1 MAALR
6 LDPFYLIVDDADWLS
21 RLLPQGVRLVQLRVK
36 DRAEHDL
43 RAQIGIAR
51 DMCARH
57 GAQLVVNDYWRLAM
71 EEGCDFVHLG
81 QGDLD
86 AADIPALRRAGVRI
100 GVSTHDE
107 AELDRALSLDA
118 DYVALGPIYPTL
130 LKQMDFAPQGLARI
144 GAWKARIGETPLVAI
159 GGLTPERAIAALAA
173 GADSGCVVTDIL
185 RNAEPEKRAREWIEA
200 TRPWR
205 GREGFFAPDYA
216 DARVCPSPNHGARLR
231 PISSLVLHYTGM
243 PTAESALALLCSPSS
258 QVSAHYVVEEDGR
271 VLQLVPESRRAW
283 HAGIS
288 HWAGETDM
296 NSASIGIE
304 IVHPGHDDPR
314 PYPAVQ
320 IEATAALA
328 KDICRRHAIPPER
341 VLAHSDIA
349 PGRKR
354 DPGEFFPWE
363 ELARNGVG
371 RVVEQ
376 NPGLGA
382 TTVSLDDAGAKVA
395 SLQRDLAAYGY
406 GVEQTGVFDAQTVQA
421 VEAFQRHFRPAKVD
435 GRADGETRVA
445 LARLVATLGERV

>member
-21 RLLPQGVRLVQLRVK
+21 RLLPQGVKLVQLRVK
-36 DRAEHDL
+36 DRAEPDV
-43 RAQIGIAR
+43 REQIVTAR
-51 DMCARH
+51 EMCARH
-57 GAQLVVNDYWRLAM
+57 GAQLVVNDYWRLAI

-107 AELDRALSLDA
+107 AELGRALSLEA

-130 LKQMDFAPQGLARI
+130 LKQMAFAPQGLARL
-144 GAWKARIGETPLVAI
+144 GAWKAQIGATPLVAI

-173 GADSGCVVTDIL
+173 GADSACVVTDIL
-185 RNAEPEKRAREWIEA
+185 RNADPDARTREWLSA
-200 TRPWR
+200 TQPW
-205 GREGFFAPDYA
+205 REGFFAPDY
-216 DARVCPSPNHGARLR
+216 DGARVCPSPNHGARLR

-243 PTAESALALLCSPSS
+243 PTAESALALLCSSRS
-258 QVSAHYVVEEDGR
+258 EVSAHYFVEEDGR

-283 HAGIS
+283 HAGKS
-288 HWAGETDM
+288 VWAGETDM

-314 PYPAVQ
+314 PYSAAQ

-363 ELARNGVG
+363 
-371 RVVEQ
+371 
-376 NPGLGA
+376 
-382 TTVSLDDAGAKVA
+382 
-395 SLQRDLAAYGY
+395 
-406 GVEQTGVFDAQTVQA
+406 
-421 VEAFQRHFRPAKVD
+421 
-435 GRADGETRVA
+435 
-445 LARLVATLGERV
+445 

>member
-21 RLLPQGVRLVQLRVK
+21 RLLPQGVKLVQLRVK
-36 DRAEHDL
+36 DRAEPDV
-43 RAQIGIAR
+43 RAQIVTAR
-51 DMCARH
+51 EMCARR
-57 GAQLVVNDYWRLAM
+57 GAQLVVNDYWRLAI

-107 AELDRALSLDA
+107 AELGRALSLGA

-130 LKQMDFAPQGLARI
+130 LKQMDFAPQGLARL
-144 GAWKARIGETPLVAI
+144 GAWKAQIGKTPLVAI

-173 GADSGCVVTDIL
+173 GADSACVVTDIL
-185 RNAEPEKRAREWIEA
+185 RNADPEARTREWLSA
-200 TRPWR
+200 TQPWR
-205 GREGFFAPDYA
+205 EREGFFAPDY
-216 DARVCPSPNHGARLR
+216 DGARVCPSPNHGARLR

-243 PTAESALALLCSPSS
+243 QTGEAALALLCNPRSE
-258 QVSAHYVVEEDGR
+258 VSAHYVVEEDGR
-271 VLQLVPESRRAW
+271 VLQLVPESQRAW

-288 HWAGETDM
+288 CWAGETDM

-314 PYPAVQ
+314 PYSAAQ

-363 ELARNGVG
+363 ELARRGVG
-371 RVVEQ
+371 RIVEESL
-376 NPGLGA
+376 GAGA
-382 TTVSLDDAGAKVA
+382 TTVSLGDAGAKVA

-406 GVEQTGVFDAQTVQA
+406 RVEQTGVYDAQTVQA
-421 VEAFQRHFRPAKVD
+421 VEAFQRHFRRTQVD

-445 LARLVATLGERV
+445 LANLLATFGERV